1 MCLWKSPR
9 MKLLQWW
16 IIEDSAGD
24 LRHLGGTGASLA
36 CSVHGSIWCV
46 SAPPMWCSVHP
57 SSPTCRLHQLL
68 QLISYFLFLSSML
81 HQMMVHW
88 ESFYAWKTKIC
99 LFLPDRIHSAWLCL
113 TILFSTQLI
122 NFFFLK
128 TKAWRSIQATL
139 QKETP
144 VYLSSISILQADVM
158 SYICCSGCGAS
169 KPLIWCLSVK

>member
-24 LRHLGGTGASLA
+24 LRRLGGTGASLA

-46 SAPPMWCSVHP
+46 SAPPTCCSVHP

-99 LFLPDRIHSAWLCL
+99 LFLPDRIHAAWLCL

-122 NFFFLK
+122 NFFFLRQRLEEASRPHCRK
-128 TKAWRSIQATL
+128 KL
-139 QKETP
+139 QCI
-144 VYLSSISILQADVM
+144 YLLSPSFKQMLCPTSVVQDVEHRN
-158 SYICCSGCGAS
+158 
-169 KPLIWCLSVK
+169 L